1 MWIQNL
7 KVNNF
12 RNYFYE
18 NIDFNEDIN
27 IFLGDNAQGKTNL
40 LEAVYYLSNARS
52 FKTVRDR
59 DIIMFKENSM
69 KLEGKIRK
77 KNSFK
82 NVSIKVND
90 KDKDIYVNDIKYSK
104 NKDLKALFK
113 LVLFTPED
121 LSIIKE
127 GPNFRRELF
136 DDIIV
141 SVDYSYSIIKKNF
154 EKILFQRNKLLKN
167 QKSKYFKEQLAAF
180 DRQIIKLAYT
190 IYQRREKFV
199 KLINGFAKSYHQ
211 SLSNNKEDLEITYKP
226 DIFAQSFDQYEEE
239 FKKNIANDLKL
250 MTTTSGV
257 NRDDIDIKINGKAV
271 KKFASQG
278 QQRSVILNIKLAQV
292 KLIKESS
299 SDKAIILFDDV
310 FSELDENRSQ
320 FLLNN
325 LGAYQTIITATNI
338 KSLENVDKS
347 KVRKISDGH
356 ILS

>member
-7 KVNNF
+7 KLKNF

-40 LEAVYYLSNARS
+40 LESVFYLANAKS

-59 DIIMFKENSM
+59 DIIMFDESSM
-69 KLEGKIRK
+69 KLEGMIRK
-77 KNSFK
+77 NNSFK
-82 NVSIKVND
+82 NVSIEASD
-90 KDKDIYVNDIKYSK
+90 KDKDIYVNGIKYAK
-104 NKDLKALFK
+104 NKDLQALFK

-136 DDIIV
+136 DDIII
-141 SVDYSYSIIKKNF
+141 SVDYSYYMVKKNF
-154 EKILFQRNKLLKN
+154 EKLLIQRNRLLKH
-167 QKSKYFKEQLAAF
+167 QKSKFFLEQLDAF
-180 DRQIIKLAYT
+180 DQQIIKLGYS

-199 KLINGFAKSYHQ
+199 GLINDFAKSYHTN
-211 SLSNNKEDLEITYKP
+211 LSKNTEDLDLTYKP
-226 DIFAQSFDQYEEE
+226 DILAQSLDEYGEIFRAQRA
-239 FKKNIANDLKL
+239 KDLRF
-250 MTTTSGV
+250 MTTSAGV
-257 NRDDIDIKINGKAV
+257 NRDDIDIRINGKEV
-271 KKFASQG
+271 KKFGSQG
-278 QQRSVILNIKLAQV
+278 QQRSAILNIKLAQV

-310 FSELDENRSQ
+310 FSELDETRSQ
-320 FLLNN
+320 FLLDN
-325 LGAYQTIITATNI
+325 LGDYQTIITATNI

-347 KVRKISDGH
+347 KVRKISRGH
-356 ILS
+356 VLS